1 MTTTKSSVAR
11 GFPADTRPE
20 SLPGLDTVC
29 DGPDSTVAAGRAATE
44 LELKRREFDLAVY
57 LGAVRVRTGP
67 DGRPR
72 VDREEIVRLRS
83 RGGFPDALRE
93 RVRTVGTAEG
103 ARLLGISPVRF
114 TRLARAGCLTPVA
127 FYLNRYR
134 AVVWVYLAQE
144 VEALA
149 ARSPELLVGN
159 SPAWMRSR
167 LEAGGDWRPRNWR
180 SRRIERLLALADDPW
195 VRAAIVAQGLD
206 PVQLA
211 EVVDD
216 PYERAH
222 FVRVRREALFGR
234 RGSVAGREAMA
245 RLMPADEPD
254 EILWRRISL
263 ITELDAAREARPAPR
278 PGDERWAV
286 PDDAPT
292 RSGAP
297 TGLAAPDRAGDG
309 VAVAGGS
316 AEPPTPPGQPGP
328 GDLLLPREP
337 ADSDAPPASPVPPVS
352 PVPPAPVCPAGPRR
366 LLARLRSATGGGVGR
381 RRARHGGA
389 LHAERRAG
397 RRKVKSDGR
406 AFAGWGGRP
415 GRGGARR
422 SG

>member
-1 MTTTKSSVAR
+1 MSTTKTLVGEGFAAEARVESS
-11 GFPADTRPE
+11 PE
-20 SLPGLDTVC
+20 FNTVC
-29 DGPDSTVAAGRAATE
+29 DGPDSGVAAGRAATE

-72 VDREEIVRLRS
+72 VDRQEIARLRS
-83 RGGFPDALRE
+83 QGGFPGALRE

-103 ARLLGISPVRF
+103 AQLLGISPVRF

-159 SPAWMRSR
+159 SPPWMRSR

-180 SRRIERLLALADDPW
+180 SRRIERLLALTDDPW

-216 PYERAH
+216 PYEWAH
-222 FVRVRREALFGR
+222 FGRVRPEAVFGR
-234 RGSVAGREAMA
+234 RGSAAGREAMA

-263 ITELDAAREARPAPR
+263 IMELDAAREARPAPR
-278 PGDERWAV
+278 PGDERWAG
-286 PDDAPT
+286 PDEAPAW
-292 RSGAP
+292 SGNLIGP
-297 TGLAAPDRAGDG
+297 GEPDGLA
-309 VAVAGGS
+309 
-316 AEPPTPPGQPGP
+316 
-328 GDLLLPREP
+328 
-337 ADSDAPPASPVPPVS
+337 VPPVS
-352 PVPPAPVCPAGPRR
+352 PVSSVASAPVCSSGPRG
-366 LLARLRSATGGGVGR
+366 LLARLRSRAGGGVGR
-381 RRARHGGA
+381 RRPR
-389 LHAERRAG
+389 
-397 RRKVKSDGR
+397 
-406 AFAGWGGRP
+406 
-415 GRGGARR
+415 RGGARR

>member
-1 MTTTKSSVAR
+1 MSTTKSLVAK
-11 GFPADTRPE
+11 GFPANTRPE

-57 LGAVRVRTGP
+57 LGAVGVRTGP

-134 AVVWVYLAQE
+134 AVVWVYLVQE

-180 SRRIERLLALADDPW
+180 SRRIERLLALTDDPW

-222 FVRVRREALFGR
+222 FGRVRPEALFGR
-234 RGSVAGREAMA
+234 RGSVAGREAIA

-278 PGDERWAV
+278 PGDERWAG
-286 PDDAPT
+286 PDDAPA

-297 TGLAAPDRAGDG
+297 TGPAA
-309 VAVAGGS
+309 
-316 AEPPTPPGQPGP
+316 PPGQPGP
-328 GDLLLPREP
+328 GDLMLPREP
-337 ADSDAPPASPVPPVS
+337 VRSNMPPASPVPPV
-352 PVPPAPVCPAGPRR
+352 PPSPVCPGGPRG
-366 LLARLRSATGGGVGR
+366 LLARLRSAAAGGVGR
-381 RRARHGGA
+381 RRARRGGA
-389 LHAERRAG
+389 LHAERRAV
-397 RRKVKSDGR
+397 RRKPKSGGR

>member
-1 MTTTKSSVAR
+1 MPV
-11 GFPADTRPE
+11 P
-20 SLPGLDTVC
+20 DTVRDEVGC
-29 DGPDSTVAAGRAATE
+29 TFGAAGAAAA
-44 LELKRREFDLAVY
+44 LGLKRNEFDLAVY
-57 LGAVRVRTGP
+57 LGAVRVRSAP

-72 VDREEIVRLRS
+72 IDREEIERLRAQ
-83 RGGFPDALRE
+83 GGFPGSLRE

-144 VEALA
+144 LEALA
-149 ARSPELLVGN
+149 SRSPELLVGN
-159 SPAWMRSR
+159 SPPWMRSR
-167 LEAGGDWRPRNWR
+167 LDTGADWRPRNWR
-180 SRRIERLLALADDPW
+180 SRRIERLLALTDDPW

-222 FVRVRREALFGR
+222 FTRVRPEAVFGR

-278 PGDERWAV
+278 PGDGPA
-286 PDDAPT
+286 DAAD
-292 RSGAP
+292 GV
-297 TGLAAPDRAGDG
+297 LAAPAASARHRVPG
-309 VAVAGGS
+309 VAAAPGEPAAPRPEASGPVLAPAGRTRPEG
-316 AEPPTPPGQPGP
+316 PPG
-328 GDLLLPREP
+328 
-337 ADSDAPPASPVPPVS
+337 
-352 PVPPAPVCPAGPRR
+352 
-366 LLARLRSATGGGVGR
+366 LLARLRGR
-381 RRARHGGA
+381 AARRLGLRRPRHGGA
-389 LHAERRAG
+389 PSA
-397 RRKVKSDGR
+397 V
-406 AFAGWGGRP
+406 RP
-415 GRGGARR
+415 GRRQPAGSRTGAGH

>member
-1 MTTTKSSVAR
+1 MPTTKAVASR
-11 GFPADTRPE
+11 ESRAEARRE
-20 SLPGLDTVC
+20 SLAGFDTQRDGLD
-29 DGPDSTVAAGRAATE
+29 SAVAAGRAATE

-57 LGAVRVRTGP
+57 LGAVPVRSGP

-72 VDREEIVRLRS
+72 VDREEIARLRS
-83 RGGFPDALRE
+83 QPGFPGTLRE

-103 ARLLGISPVRF
+103 AELLGISPVRF
-114 TRLARAGCLTPVA
+114 TRLARAGCLTPIA

-159 SPAWMRSR
+159 SPPWLWNR

-180 SRRIERLLALADDPW
+180 SRRIERQLALTEDPW

-222 FVRVRREALFGR
+222 FARVRPEAVFGR

-263 ITELDAAREARPAPR
+263 IMELDAARAARPAPR
-278 PGDERWAV
+278 PGDERGDG
-286 PDDAPT
+286 PEDAP
-292 RSGAP
+292 
-297 TGLAAPDRAGDG
+297 
-309 VAVAGGS
+309 
-316 AEPPTPPGQPGP
+316 
-328 GDLLLPREP
+328 
-337 ADSDAPPASPVPPVS
+337 APPAPSVGAT
-352 PVPPAPVCPAGPRR
+352 APEVRDG
-366 LLARLRSATGGGVGR
+366 LLARIRSRAARGLGR
-381 RRARHGGA
+381 RRGRSGVTS
-389 LHAERRAG
+389 HAERPAG
-397 RRKVKSDGR
+397 RPERRSGGR
-406 AFAGWGGRP
+406 AFAGRGGRP
-415 GRGGARR
+415 GRGGAGRC
-422 SG
+422 G